1 MKSGRA
7 AKWAARVFKWEE
19 TNEVYP
25 KFLDWDE
32 FQREFQKYFCPAHS
46 DVAAM
51 NKLESTTYY
60 QKSCTPDNYL
70 DEFVDPVIGSGYMD
84 PKITI
89 VKFQEGLDPHIQ
101 NTTATMAYGQPLS
114 FEVQY

>member
-7 AKWAARVFKWEE
+7 VKWVARVFKWEE
-19 TNEVYP
+19 TNKGYS

-32 FQREFQKYFCPAHS
+32 FWTEFWKYFCPAHL

-60 QKSCTPDNYL
+60 QKGHTLDDYL
-70 DEFVDPVIGSGYMD
+70 DTS
-84 PKITI
+84 
-89 VKFQEGLDPHIQ
+89 
-101 NTTATMAYGQPLS
+101 
-114 FEVQY
+114 